1 MSTHIRRIKSELTIK
16 TSRPVRKEVLEEI
29 RDDISEMIS
38 DSLTIYC
45 DWIDAIGNDDMSVS
59 TKIIEKGKTK

>member
-29 RDDISEMIS
+29 RNDISEMIS

-45 DWIDAIGNDDMSVS
+45 DWKDTIDCDMSVS
-59 TKIIEKGKTK
+59 TKIIEKGEIK